1 MTFQTLF
8 GVAMIGHTQTLYLK
22 SSIQLDKHGLLKRR
36 IMEEIKEMIMNHI
49 VERYADAS
57 AEVTN
62 GSNMLDSLNILSD
75 AEYCK
80 QIVDYVIDTK
90 VKHGDRYD
98 IATSVKF
105 LKMEI
110 SENHIM

>member
-1 MTFQTLF
+1 
-8 GVAMIGHTQTLYLK
+8 
-22 SSIQLDKHGLLKRR
+22 
-36 IMEEIKEMIMNHI
+36 MEEIKEMIMNHI

-110 SENHIM
+110 SENHIMWLTRAHSLSGLYGNHKITYKNKRRNKWNVNMKRE